1 MKTIEK
7 ETNRVPQA
15 PKKIRIAVPHVPQKA
30 KDIMSGATL
39 KIKGSGQLSNIIEG
53 LEIWIV
59 NFVLLEIIISGG
71 RNEKNLYVFIL
82 SIGIAFFIIL
92 FVNLKK
98 KVDTLKTAIFRGVSA
113 VIAYAL
119 MDYLV
124 INLILEKNSYGIY
137 RSWGYFATYATI
149 LLLPAIIKLVSNFM
163 SSRKNQVLTN
173 Q

>member
-7 ETNRVPQA
+7 EINKMPQE
-15 PKKIRIAVPHVPQKA
+15 PKKITIAVPQVPQKA
-30 KDIMSGATL
+30 EDIMSGATSR
-39 KIKGSGQLSNIIEG
+39 IKSSGQLSNIIEG
-53 LEIWIV
+53 LEIWII
-59 NFVLLEIIISGG
+59 NFVLLETVISGG

-98 KVDTLKTAIFRGVSA
+98 KVDTLKIALFRGLSA
-113 VIAYAL
+113 TIAYAL

-149 LLLPAIIKLVSNFM
+149 LLLPAIIKLASNFM
-163 SSRKNQVLTN
+163 SSRNNQVLTN